1 MTRNPIHGSRK
12 CQMTSLYHHPQKKG
26 GKSMGELKP
35 GWQIKGTYNESCA
48 SQGHCPYYFGRPR
61 DGGCRYFMVFRIQDG
76 KVNDVDLSG
85 ITVIYQGDLPHANF
99 QEVLERGSNGGVYVS
114 DNATPEQRKVLD
126 TFVVSS
132 LGALLM
138 KKNFGVKYVD
148 IEIQDDGEAVYFKM
162 PFGEMKQELTRGNDG
177 TPVRLENQTL
187 PFITNVK
194 AAHTPYWNY
203 EDHGRH
209 FDYRD
214 RCGTWAEFEMS
225 G

>member
-1 MTRNPIHGSRK
+1 MA
-12 CQMTSLYHHPQKKG
+12 
-26 GKSMGELKP
+26 ELKA
-35 GWQIKGTYNESCA
+35 GWQVKGTYNESCA

-61 DGGCRYFMVFRIQDG
+61 DGGCRYFMVFRIQEG

-99 QEVLERGSNGGVYVS
+99 QEVLERGSDGGIYVS
-114 DNATPEQRKVLD
+114 DSATPEQREVLD
-126 TFVVSS
+126 TFVTGS
-132 LGALLM
+132 LGAALM

-148 IEIQDDGEAVYFKM
+148 IEIQDDGETVFFKM
-162 PFGEMKQELTRGNDG
+162 PYGEMKQELTQGSDG

-187 PFITNVK
+187 PFLSNVK

-203 EDHGRH
+203 EDHDRH

-214 RCGTWAEFEMS
+214 RCGTWAKFEMA